1 METLMKDLDISK
13 YPDPYIQQMVGTIEE
28 MTQRHDHNGNGLDFM
43 EMYMASGGKLQ
54 DLWFLYFYVPL

>member
-1 METLMKDLDISK
+1 MKDLDISK

-54 DLWFLYFYVPL
+54 DL